1 MHQMKE
7 VSTVLVSVG
16 LGPAQLKLVLF
27 LIVGWCTWQLVITI
41 RILLVVV
48 TYVSNMELYVNHI
61 NISAE
66 A

>member
-48 TYVSNMELYVNHI
+48 TYVSNIELYVNHR
-61 NISAE
+61 NVSAE